1 MRAKNTLYEE
11 SAGIPLMMAGPDVPA
26 GKVISDPVTLAD
38 IFPTVLECVG
48 VKPAQADA
56 DLPGASLLA
65 GAARGS
71 MPQRTVLSEY
81 HAASSPSGAFM
92 IRHGRFKY
100 IHYTGYAPML
110 FDLANDPHERHDLS
124 GDSAH
129 KADLEACEAAL
140 RNLLDPEAVDRRAR
154 GDQTAMIEKLGGK
167 DAVLGRGAIRHSP
180 PPGVKATRIAAE
192 RG

>member
-71 MPQRTVLSEY
+71 MPQRTVLSE
-81 HAASSPSGAFM
+81 
-92 IRHGRFKY
+92 
-100 IHYTGYAPML
+100 L
-110 FDLANDPHERHDLS
+110 
-124 GDSAH
+124 
-129 KADLEACEAAL
+129 L
-140 RNLLDPEAVDRRAR
+140 RPNEN
-154 GDQTAMIEKLGGK
+154 
-167 DAVLGRGAIRHSP
+167 
-180 PPGVKATRIAAE
+180 
-192 RG
+192 